1 MLKTDF
7 LGLNYHP
14 NPATNTDEVDAE
26 KYFNENYF
34 TIDANSKSVNEQL
47 NKQIRKVEQL
57 QTENNELKAQIPER
71 QCRRQQ
77 RTYRRQFE
85 LRNEME
91 SEGWT

>member
-26 KYFNENYF
+26 KYFNENF
-34 TIDANSKSVNEQL
+34 TIDANAKSVNEQL

-71 QCRRQQ
+71 
-77 RTYRRQFE
+77 
-85 LRNEME
+85 
-91 SEGWT
+91 

>member
-14 NPATNTDEVDAE
+14 NPATNTDAVDAE

-34 TIDANSKSVNEQL
+34 TIDANAKSVNEQL
-47 NKQIRKVEQL
+47 NKQISKVEQL

-71 QCRRQQ
+71 QCRR
-77 RTYRRQFE
+77 
-85 LRNEME
+85 
-91 SEGWT
+91 

>member
-14 NPATNTDEVDAE
+14 NPATNTDAVDAE

-34 TIDANSKSVNEQL
+34 TIDANAKSVNEQL

-57 QTENNELKAQIPER
+57 QTENEALKAENKLIKEQIPS
-71 QCRRQQ
+71 RR
-77 RTYRRQFE
+77 
-85 LRNEME
+85 
-91 SEGWT
+91 SKWK

>member
-14 NPATNTDEVDAE
+14 NPATNTDAVDAE

-34 TIDANSKSVNEQL
+34 TIDANAKSVNEQL
-47 NKQIRKVEQL
+47 NKQISKVEQL

-77 RTYRRQFE
+77 CTYRRQFE
-85 LRNEME
+85 LRDDVEVE
-91 SEGWT
+91 RWT

>member
-34 TIDANSKSVNEQL
+34 TIDANAKSVNEQL
-47 NKQIRKVEQL
+47 NKQISKVEQL
-57 QTENNELKAQIPER
+57 QTENSELKAQIPER

-85 LRNEME
+85 HGNELE
-91 SEGWT
+91 TERWT

>member
-34 TIDANSKSVNEQL
+34 IIDANAKSVNEQL
-47 NKQIRKVEQL
+47 NKQISKVEQL
-57 QTENNELKAQIPER
+57 QTENSELKAQIPER

-77 RTYRRQFE
+77 CTYRRQFE
-85 LRNEME
+85 LRNKME
-91 SEGWT
+91 TERWT

>member
-34 TIDANSKSVNEQL
+34 TMNANAKSVNEQL
-47 NKQIRKVEQL
+47 NKQISKL
-57 QTENNELKAQIPER
+57 NNFK
-71 QCRRQQ
+71 
-77 RTYRRQFE
+77 
-85 LRNEME
+85 LRMKL
-91 SEGWT
+91 

>member
-14 NPATNTDEVDAE
+14 NPATNTDAVDAE

-34 TIDANSKSVNEQL
+34 TIDANAKSVNEQL
-47 NKQIRKVEQL
+47 NKQISKVEQL